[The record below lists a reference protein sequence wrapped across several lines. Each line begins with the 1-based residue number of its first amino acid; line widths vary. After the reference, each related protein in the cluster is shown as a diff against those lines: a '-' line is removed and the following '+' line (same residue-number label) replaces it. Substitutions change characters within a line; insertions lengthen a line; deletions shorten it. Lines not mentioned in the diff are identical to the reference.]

1 MLILDTVKLG
11 FVRARFY
18 TSSVQHWSHQG
29 SCVCNQYKRV
39 ESHLFVMGGP
49 LIFGFFYQMI
59 IFLIVEV

>member
-18 TSSVQHWSHQG
+18 TSSVQRHQG